1 MFMEYAIRFLVAPAL
16 VLAAGACRVA
26 DAKVW
31 NLREVHHPDG
41 RAKHVGSLHSDFEHQ
56 LRSLLESMRF
66 RAGAAP
72 EEQEEIEDP
81 ISECLENLLELSKC
95 NQKDPHLLATTIE
108 MVTWIAGDC
117 EYALSRERCAL
128 ELADLG
134 ELLGI
139 NGPLELPPDASPA
152 GPEEVA
158 TAIQDLTRDAL
169 PALEYEND
177 ALRAA
182 PLRER
187 CAEVAELVLDRDGA
201 RRLLAVA
208 NLLASRGSDQA
219 PSLAPARDLR
229 LDLARRCAGLGLAV
243 LLADPHPRVR
253 GAAFRSSLALSPVVS
268 SERIEQGLSDE
279 SPEVKVEAV
288 RALARA
294 GTGVDDGKDER
305 FWTDRLIGLLRQS
318 SDGELSIAICRSL
331 AQRTARPSDLH
342 PENWIAWW
350 EEQEG
355 AGASLP

>member
-1 MFMEYAIRFLVAPAL
+1 MCTGHVVRFSPAL
-16 VLAAGACRVA
+16 LLAFAFGACRIA

-41 RAKHVGSLHSDFEHQ
+41 RTKHVGRLHGDLEHQ
-56 LRSLLESMRF
+56 LRILLETMRF
-66 RAGAAP
+66 RTGTVP
-72 EEQEEIEDP
+72 ESDEEIEDP
-81 ISECLENLLELSKC
+81 IHACLENLLELSKC
-95 NQKDPHLLATTIE
+95 NQDDPHLLATTIE

-134 ELLGI
+134 ERLEVS
-139 NGPLELPPDASPA
+139 GPLELASDDPVA

-158 TAIQDLTRDAL
+158 TAIQNLTRDAL
-169 PALEYEND
+169 PAFEDESD

-187 CAEVAELVLDRDGA
+187 CAEVTKLVLDRNGA

-208 NLLASRGSDQA
+208 NLLARRGGERA
-219 PSLAPARDLR
+219 PSLAPVRDLR
-229 LDLARRCAGLGLAV
+229 LDLGRRCAGLALAA
-243 LLADPHPRVR
+243 LLVDPHPRVR
-253 GAAFRSSLALSPVVS
+253 AAAFRSSFALAPDVP
-268 SERIEQGLSDE
+268 SERIEQALSDE

-294 GTGVDDGKDER
+294 GTGVGDGKDER
-305 FWTDRLIGLLRQS
+305 FWIDTLVGLLRQS
-318 SDGELSIAICRSL
+318 FDGELSVAICRSL
-331 AQRTARPSDLH
+331 AQRTGRPLDLH

-350 EEQEG
+350 EEQDG